1 MNNLKLKNPYSF
13 KKAPFKWISYQF
25 QIRILKKER
34 AKYGFSIHDTFE
46 LSTWF
51 YYIIPEMVKIIKE
64 NKYGLPGFDFIE
76 KYFEEHNELP
86 ISFEEYCN
94 NVDFDDAIIKKIN
107 DDLLKAQDQ
116 LLDSIIYTFNESM
129 EETCSLKNEYEK
141 EYFKAD
147 KSFTKEYGF
156 LGEKVTKK
164 NEDGSRPV
172 IIMGSIDK
180 YKDIYEKYNNREK
193 EIEKYCDDN
202 KKKALELFVKNI
214 DLLWW

>member
-1 MNNLKLKNPYSF
+1 
-13 KKAPFKWISYQF
+13 
-25 QIRILKKER
+25 
-34 AKYGFSIHDTFE
+34 
-46 LSTWF
+46 
-51 YYIIPEMVKIIKE
+51 
-64 NKYGLPGFDFIE
+64 
-76 KYFEEHNELP
+76 
-86 ISFEEYCN
+86 
-94 NVDFDDAIIKKIN
+94 
-107 DDLLKAQDQ
+107 
-116 LLDSIIYTFNESM
+116 M

-147 KSFTKEYGF
+147 KSFAKEYGF

-172 IIMGSIDK
+172 IFMGSIDK

-193 EIEKYCDDN
+193 EIDKYCDDN